1 MTRPRKLILAGV
13 LLASAG
19 AIALPTLAAQIP
31 ADTSKDGAQVTQIGK
46 DQQVAF
52 GDWDRG
58 GPRHFGPRGMMG
70 GPGGP
75 GGPGG
80 MMGGPGGMMGG
91 PGGPGGMMGGPGGP
105 GFAREGMY
113 NRLLELLGVNDDG
126 KVTQAQ
132 IDSAVA
138 EKFKSYDKNG
148 DGKITLDEYQ
158 AFWLDLTHERMVRS
172 FQHLDREG
180 AGAIT
185 ADEVTKPL
193 DRMLGRLDRNDDGI
207 INQADFQRGHRHWDG
222 PNGPQGP
229 GGPGQPP
236 PAPPAQ

>member
-1 MTRPRKLILAGV
+1 M

-80 MMGGPGGMMGG
+80 MMGGPGG
-91 PGGPGGMMGGPGGP
+91 P

-113 NRLLELLGVNDDG
+113 SRLLELLGINDDG

-132 IDSAVA
+132 IDAAVA
-138 EKFKSYDKNG
+138 DKFKSYDKNA

-158 AFWLDLTHERMVRS
+158 AFWLDCRS
-172 FQHLDREG
+172 S
-180 AGAIT
+180 
-185 ADEVTKPL
+185 
-193 DRMLGRLDRNDDGI
+193 
-207 INQADFQRGHRHWDG
+207 G
-222 PNGPQGP
+222 PPSQ
-229 GGPGQPP
+229 
-236 PAPPAQ
+236 